1 MTRNNFE
8 KSGADWLKKNGIV
21 YGYETARVPY
31 TLTKYY
37 IPDFSIPPMGSRP
50 GIHIEFKGFL
60 RTADQVKMKAVKRQ
74 NPDLNIC
81 IVFQDASKKIR
92 KGSKT
97 TYGEWATKNGFPW
110 TEGLPLKKWF
120 KS

>member
-1 MTRNNFE
+1 MTRNPKE
-8 KSGADWLKKNGIV
+8 KEVQDWFKKNKIV
-21 YGYETARVPY
+21 VTYETAKIPY

-37 IPDFSIPPMGSRP
+37 IPDWSRPPIDKVP
-50 GIHIEFKGFL
+50 GIHIEYKGYL
-60 RTADQVKMKAVKRQ
+60 RPQDQVKMKAVKRQ

-120 KS
+120 K